1 MTHIKFVTLA
11 VQQQVRASLVGSV
24 LTYRI
29 GEETD
34 SVEYEF
40 DLCDVIA
47 KFSQDHGVIAIGSKE
62 GEAFVVETT
71 AISIGLRGSPY
82 VETNGLARRD
92 TPMGVY
98 RSFAGPGGFPVCY
111 LLTPRKGCAL
121 DEVTVYW
128 FFNQGVTDITV
139 DGSPLIADGAPIMP
153 ELLAEWLPIALE
165 GPDAVPADGS
175 AGFTVRAPVGAE
187 VHLEATAGT
196 LSRARARDG
205 DAVVLTALGLTP
217 GATARIKAG
226 YKFWPSKI
234 ERTVTVTEGGAQ

>member
-1 MTHIKFVTLA
+1 MRVH
-11 VQQQVRASLVGSV
+11 ASLIGSA

-29 GEETD
+29 GEEA
-34 SVEYEF
+34 SPVECAV
-40 DLCDVIA
+40 DLLDVIA
-47 KFSQDHGVIAIGSKE
+47 KFSQDHGVIAIGSKN

-71 AISIGLRGSPY
+71 AISIGLRGSPF

-98 RSFAGPGGFPVCY
+98 RSFTDASAVPVCY

-121 DEVTVYW
+121 DEATVYW
-128 FFNQGVTDITV
+128 FFNQGVTDIIV
-139 DGSPLIADGAPIMP
+139 DGSPLIADDAPIMP

-175 AGFTVRAPVGAE
+175 AGFTVHAPVGTE

-234 ERTVTVTEGGAQ
+234 ERTVSVMEGGAQ